1 MKTKTIKLYDT
12 YQGNV
17 REFVPIEEG
26 KVSIYYCGPTVYNY
40 VHIGNMR
47 PVVTFDLLERVMK
60 ACGYEVHMISNYTDI
75 DDKIINKALEE
86 NKTEKE
92 LSEFYIAAYEE
103 NLKGLNILPLEYHP
117 RVSNYIPEIV
127 DFISTIMDKGYAYK
141 SNGDVYFSVSD
152 DPQYGELSKMNVD
165 DLISGS
171 RIECNQAKKSPM
183 DFALWK
189 VTDDEGIKF
198 DTKLGAGRPGWHTE
212 CVVMINSYFKKPTID
227 IHGGGFDLKFPHHE
241 NENAQNWAYS
251 GNKLANYWMH
261 VGFININN
269 TKMSKSLG
277 NTVLAK
283 DVIEKYGGNVIRYL
297 FLSTYYRSPINF
309 SSEAIETAQVEVEK
323 LRKFNEAFQVKF
335 CLDNLNPTVDF
346 NQDYFDEFLGCLA
359 DDLNVSNAI
368 TVIDKVIKDGN
379 KSLRNSRVKK
389 EELFKCYNTFN
400 KMLDILGIKFEK
412 KVICDL
418 DRQMYQDYLIA
429 KKNKDYENSD
439 KLREM
444 LIEKGIL

>member
-261 VGFININN
+261 VGFINLNN

-283 DVIEKYGGNVIRYL
+283 DVIEKYGRNVIRYL